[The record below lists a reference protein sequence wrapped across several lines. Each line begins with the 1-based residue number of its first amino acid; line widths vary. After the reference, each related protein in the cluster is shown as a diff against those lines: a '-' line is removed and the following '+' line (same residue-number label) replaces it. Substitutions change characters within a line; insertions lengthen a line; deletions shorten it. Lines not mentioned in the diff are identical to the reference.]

1 MWFVSGSGVAVL
13 IAGLLL
19 IGEPALADAQLASD
33 NRALTQAS
41 KHQIAIDTALQ
52 QFLTPGPSGGG
63 EADDQLLKR
72 SSQNVAEYEAARN
85 LVSSDLTSLQS
96 ALHPSWIVAAAW
108 SKGDDLQQARLRT
121 ATAVVAL
128 QHANQ
133 VLTAAID
140 QEHLQQGFFF
150 AVVTETKM
158 LTDIDDQ
165 QYVPIDGLYA
175 QANQALRVSE
185 RLMGKSDVSP
195 GYKPAIVAMRS
206 ILNETQQYAAA
217 LLRNDQ
223 AAATADHAV
232 MREGYLA
239 LAQATNDATVSAN
252 NDWNDRTFQ
261 PLVAAYHSG
270 LAAILS

>member
-1 MWFVSGSGVAVL
+1 
-13 IAGLLL
+13 
-19 IGEPALADAQLASD
+19 
-33 NRALTQAS
+33 
-41 KHQIAIDTALQ
+41 
-52 QFLTPGPSGGG
+52 
-63 EADDQLLKR
+63 
-72 SSQNVAEYEAARN
+72 
-85 LVSSDLTSLQS
+85 
-96 ALHPSWIVAAAW
+96 VAAAW